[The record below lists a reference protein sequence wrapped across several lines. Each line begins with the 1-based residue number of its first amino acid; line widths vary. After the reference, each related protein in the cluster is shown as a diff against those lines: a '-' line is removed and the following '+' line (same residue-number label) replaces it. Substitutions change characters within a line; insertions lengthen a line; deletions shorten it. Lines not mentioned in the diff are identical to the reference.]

1 MPIKIEED
9 KLKEGLL
16 GLVIA
21 LVEIIA
27 EVLKLQAIR
36 RIEDGLSLESTERL
50 GQNIFEIFQAIEQI
64 KKEQGIEESVNMIR
78 ENLDDVIDDFLNT
91 LVNPEEWAKNV
102 QGNELN

>member
-16 GLVIA
+16 GLVVA

-36 RIEDGLSLESTERL
+36 RMEEGLSPESIERL
-50 GQNIFEIFQAIEQI
+50 GQNIYDIFEVIEQI
-64 KKEQGIEESVNMIR
+64 KRDQGLAESVNAIR
-78 ENLDDVIDDFLNT
+78 ENLDTVIDDFVNT
-91 LVNPEEWAKNV
+91 LVNPEEWVNHA
-102 QGNELN
+102 E

>member
-36 RIEDGLSLESTERL
+36 RMEDGLSPESVERL
-50 GQNIFEIFQAIEQI
+50 GQNIFDIFETIDQI
-64 KKEQGIEESVNMIR
+64 KREQGLEESVNAIR
-78 ENLDDVIDDFLNT
+78 DNLDSVIDDFLNT
-91 LVNPEEWAKNV
+91 LVNPEEWTKHA
-102 QGNELN
+102 Q

>member
-1 MPIKIEED
+1 MPIHIDED

-16 GLVIA
+16 GLVVA

-36 RIEDGLSLESTERL
+36 RMEGGLSPESMERL
-50 GQNIFEIFQAIEQI
+50 GQNIYDIFEAIDQI
-64 KKEQGIEESVNMIR
+64 KKEQGLEETVSSFR
-78 ENLDDVIDDFLNT
+78 ENLDCVVDDFLNT

-102 QGNELN
+102 Q

>member
-16 GLVIA
+16 GLVVA

-36 RIEDGLSLESTERL
+36 RMEEGLSPESIERL
-50 GQNIFEIFQAIEQI
+50 GQNIYDIFEVIEQI
-64 KKEQGIEESVNMIR
+64 KRDQGLAESVNAIR
-78 ENLDDVIDDFLNT
+78 ENLDTVIDDFVNT
-91 LVNPEEWAKNV
+91 IVNPEEWVNHA
-102 QGNELN
+102 E

>member
-1 MPIKIEED
+1 MPIEIQED

-36 RIEDGLSLESTERL
+36 RIGDGLSSESAERL
-50 GQNIFEIFQAIEQI
+50 GQNIYDIFQIIEQL
-64 KKEQGIEESVNMIR
+64 KKDQGLEESVNAIR

-91 LVNPEEWAKNV
+91 LVNPEEWVKHA
-102 QGNELN
+102 E

>member
-16 GLVIA
+16 GLVVA

-36 RIEDGLSLESTERL
+36 RMEEGLSPESVERL
-50 GQNIFEIFQAIEQI
+50 GQNIYDIFEVIEQI
-64 KKEQGIEESVNMIR
+64 KRDQGLAESVNAIR
-78 ENLDDVIDDFLNT
+78 ENLDSVIDDFVNT
-91 LVNPEEWAKNV
+91 LVNPEEWVNHA
-102 QGNELN
+102 E